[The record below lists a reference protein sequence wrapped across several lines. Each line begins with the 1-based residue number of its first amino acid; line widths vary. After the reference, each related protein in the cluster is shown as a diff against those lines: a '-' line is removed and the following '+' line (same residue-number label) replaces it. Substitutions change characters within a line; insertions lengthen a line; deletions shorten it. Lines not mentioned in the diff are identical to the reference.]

1 MVAAFLFVF
10 FFLSRVDIF
19 EKNIS
24 FYAYLIIIVYI
35 FIYFYSAVADL
46 KTALFSF
53 PKIVMNEIFS
63 FVAN

>member
-1 MVAAFLFVF
+1 MDF
-10 FFLSRVDIF
+10 F
-19 EKNIS
+19 EKTSYFIH
-24 FYAYLIIIVYI
+24 FLIIIVYI